1 MNIPAPQPPKM
12 MSLMTELCDLMRKV
26 LGKETETDIDARI
39 AEMMVDFN
47 EIKGRMER
55 YTKAMEA
62 LIPATQAMKS
72 MSEMQHEIKCQ
83 LAEQGEHIR
92 WLRHQLSQPVF
103 RE

>member
-1 MNIPAPQPPKM
+1 MNIPAPQLPKM